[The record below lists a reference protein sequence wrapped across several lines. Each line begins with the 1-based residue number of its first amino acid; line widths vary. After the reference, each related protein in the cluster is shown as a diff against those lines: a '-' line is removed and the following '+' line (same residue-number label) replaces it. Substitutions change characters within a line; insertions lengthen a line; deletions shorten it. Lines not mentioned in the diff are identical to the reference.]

1 MVLTFVLLSTLPFL
15 LIELWFYVK
24 ASRRLGR

>member
-1 MVLTFVLLSTLPFL
+1 VVVGFVALCVLPFL
-15 LIELWFYVK
+15 ALELWFYVK